1 MATQTT
7 LPLLLLALVPLA
19 AASTFNVVNRCSY
32 TVWGA
37 ASPGGGAQLNPGQSW
52 TFNVADGTTG
62 GRVWARTGC
71 SFDSNGNGHCQT
83 GDCGG
88 VLACTGYGQNPNTLA
103 EYALNQSGGLDY
115 FDISL
120 VAGFNVPLSFKPT
133 SNGCTSGPSCAADIN
148 ASCPA
153 ALRVPGGCDDPC
165 TIFGTP
171 EYCCPS
177 GSSCNP
183 TGYSKFF
190 KGQCPQAFSYPD
202 DYAGTTFTCPGNTNY
217 QHNTTRNNNNNNN
230 NNNTQIFLLPEMA
243 AQNTLPLLL
252 LALLPLAAASTF
264 DVANNCSYTV
274 WAAASPAAGSSSTR
288 ASPGPTTCLTAP
300 PAAASGSHRMHFNS
314 TAMATAR
321 PATAAAS
328 SPAPAPDRAQYS
340 HRVFSQQPG
349 GLDYF
354 DISSWM
360 VILFYK
366 FKLSENSV

>member
-217 QHNTTRNNNNNNN
+217 QVVFCPQITDTTISIAVSIHAR
-230 NNNTQIFLLPEMA
+230 M
-243 AQNTLPLLL
+243 
-252 LALLPLAAASTF
+252 
-264 DVANNCSYTV
+264 
-274 WAAASPAAGSSSTR
+274 
-288 ASPGPTTCLTAP
+288 PTYC
-300 PAAASGSHRMHFNS
+300 M
-314 TAMATAR
+314 
-321 PATAAAS
+321 
-328 SPAPAPDRAQYS
+328 
-340 HRVFSQQPG
+340 RV
-349 GLDYF
+349 
-354 DISSWM
+354 
-360 VILFYK
+360 
-366 FKLSENSV
+366 E